1 MIGNIIASAAVLI
14 AIGLALWKT
23 MKDRKKRGSCGCGC
37 GCDQCASSQYCRK
50 E

>member
-1 MIGNIIASAAVLI
+1 MIGNIIAAAVVLI

-23 MKDRKKRGSCGCGC
+23 IKDRKKGGGCGC
-37 GCDQCASSQYCRK
+37 GCDKCDASQYCHK